1 MNVIGTICGI
11 GSLAVI
17 IAVAACTI
25 LMRFM
30 GMENEIFAA
39 ITWYGPGVAT
49 VFGTISTGLGYYS
62 YFLIL
67 RRKKKFSKKDE
78 AKGEAKSQL
87 EEFIQSLPDMFSS
100 MSSGCF
106 SQVSTIALGASLVA
120 STATYTPVGEM
131 AVEAVKSF
139 ISKEETDTKKT
150 AEEMKIIME
159 ETSEEQ
165 REEIKEE
172 AEPEIEEEKK
182 PEQKIEKFEKFE
194 KFESSEDVIEGRRG
208 WSTEGKY
215 VIQVQTFSQLANA
228 EKVAEELVKRG
239 INAYVAKVK
248 DPAEFN
254 GVKYRVRVGNFGTIP
269 EAKSYAARVLNPIGR
284 KGWWVD
290 FRRNDNVGKPAGYK
304 APLSEPEFTE
314 LTEFSEYKVPQE
326 PVVLQKP
333 SPPPQP
339 QPPPPQPQPEP
350 QVASQTQPKPQPKKS
365 GAGFF
370 AGVGSE
376 VNSNA
381 KKGTAVG
388 GNMAMGLD
396 FNKHFAM
403 GVNAV
408 YSNDMEASA
417 STVES
422 TVMFRY
428 YLPASGPFIQAEAG
442 GALNPEEKS
451 SATPMGGVA
460 AGLRLDVN
468 QGWFVEPAVRGG
480 YPFVWGTGITVG
492 KKFGD

>member
-1 MNVIGTICGI
+1 MSVIGTICGI
-11 GSLAVI
+11 GSLIVI
-17 IAVAACTI
+17 IAVAASTI
-25 LMRFM
+25 LIRFI
-30 GMENEIFAA
+30 GMENEIFSA
-39 ITWYGPGVAT
+39 IAWYGPGVAT
-49 VFGTISTGLGYYS
+49 VFGTISTAITYYGWFQIIS
-62 YFLIL
+62 
-67 RRKKKFSKKDE
+67 RKKKLSKRDE
-78 AKGEAKSQL
+78 AKGEAQSKF
-87 EEFIQSLPDMFSS
+87 EEFIQSLPDMFGS

-159 ETSEEQ
+159 ETSEE
-165 REEIKEE
+165 IKQE
-172 AEPEIEEEKK
+172 AEEEKPEEEKK
-182 PEQKIEKFEKFE
+182 PEQKIEKIEV
-194 KFESSEDVIEGRRG
+194 FESRSDVIEGRRG

-228 EKVAEELVKRG
+228 EKVAEELVERG

-254 GVKYRVRVGNFGTIP
+254 GVKYRVRVGTFGTIP
-269 EAKSYAARVLNPIGR
+269 EAKSYAAKVLSPIGH

-314 LTEFSEYKVPQE
+314 FTELTEYKAPAA

-333 SPPPQP
+333 QPPPQP
-339 QPPPPQPQPEP
+339 LQPPPPQPQPEP
-350 QVASQTQPKPQPKKS
+350 KPEPQVASQPQPQPQPKKS

-388 GNMAMGLD
+388 GNMAMGVDL
-396 FNKHFAM
+396 NKHFAL

-408 YSNDMEASA
+408 YSNDLEASA

-422 TVMFRY
+422 TVMLRY
-428 YLPASGPFIQAEAG
+428 YLPVSGPFIQAEAG

-451 SATPMGGVA
+451 SATPMGGMA